1 MQAGVEFRAYL
12 FPGNR
17 LHFTAINLPHT
28 PLDFF
33 CPRSLDACITT
44 AFQAIDKHAG
54 KLGALG
60 FRKIGYLAKK
70 LFDIP

>member
-1 MQAGVEFRAYL
+1 MQACVEFRAYL

-17 LHFTAINLPHT
+17 LHFTAIDLPHT

-33 CPRSLDACITT
+33 RPRSLDACITI
-44 AFQAIDKHAG
+44 AFEAIDKHAG
-54 KLGALG
+54 KFGALG
-60 FRKIGYLAKK
+60 FGKIGYLAKN